1 MICNLL
7 SLAAIAAL
15 AVLMYARRSNR
26 DRDWGPYVLAAVI
39 IASPYT
45 SIVAWMGQ
53 TTLIASA
60 LTMAAWYFAGERR
73 PLIAGICLGAASF
86 KPQLC
91 LLVVFW
97 LILQRDWR
105 TLLIAAVCAFI
116 LALYPMVSQGPI
128 GTFTAWQAGVRAYSG
143 TDSNLPSWGYSIG
156 LANFLYAVGVT
167 TALPSGVWIAASLF
181 LTLILWLS
189 RRLVDEN
196 DQLPLLTAIT
206 FVFLSPLHNYDLAG
220 LAPMYLAILYYARG
234 NRAAVLI
241 CGILIALLFAP
252 VRGLE
257 FARIPI
263 PNQWRNI
270 SVILMGAII
279 LLSTLRAYAQ
289 HRPAIEETA

>member
-1 MICNLL
+1 
-7 SLAAIAAL
+7 
-15 AVLMYARRSNR
+15 MYIRRSNR

-97 LILQRDWR
+97 LLLERDWK
-105 TLLIAAVCAFI
+105 TLLIAAASALI
-116 LALYPMVSQGPI
+116 LALYPMMSQGPI
-128 GTFTAWQAGVRAYSG
+128 GTFAAWHAGVSAYSG
-143 TDSNLPSWGYSIG
+143 TDSNLPSWGYSVG
-156 LANFLYAVGVT
+156 LANFLYTVGVT
-167 TALPSGVWIAASLF
+167 TALPGSVWIGASLL

-189 RRLVDEN
+189 RRLVAES

-206 FVFLSPLHNYDLAG
+206 FVFLNPIHNYDLAG
-220 LAPMYLAILYYARG
+220 VAPLFVAILYYARG
-234 NRAAVLI
+234 NRAALVI
-241 CGILIALLFAP
+241 SAILLALLFAP

-257 FARIPI
+257 SAGVPL

-270 SVILMGAII
+270 AVILMGTII
-279 LLSTLRAYAQ
+279 LVSTLKACRGRVTKSGIPVGY
-289 HRPAIEETA
+289 